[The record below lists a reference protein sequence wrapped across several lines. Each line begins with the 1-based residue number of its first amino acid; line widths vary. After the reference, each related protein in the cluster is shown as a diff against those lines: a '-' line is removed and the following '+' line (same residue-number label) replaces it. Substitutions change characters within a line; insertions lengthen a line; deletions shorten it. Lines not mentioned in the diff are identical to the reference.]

1 MAQNMETKKAFGRF
15 IKAELAKHDL
25 TQKDVCVLTGMTQSM
40 MSGYMNGK
48 KIPYLSGLKKI
59 CEAFDENYIIVA
71 CVFSY
76 AEYRKPDYWLG
87 SDYKK
92 NEDYLRVWKMAYES
106 VGEEKK
112 EEKKSER
119 KRSWP
124 RPSQMALYDTCKK
137 LEQPDYIPASVD
149 PDAKENVIAEDAFTE
164 ILKQELRNIGDE
176 KGVDIDIRDTFNG
189 SIVVEIRSGVSGVS
203 SEFLAK
209 DLAKHLYEA
218 VWADTRKFMEE
229 YV

>member
-15 IKAELAKHDL
+15 IRAELTRHDIS
-25 TQKDVCVLTGMTQSM
+25 QKDMCELTGMTQSM
-40 MSGYMNGK
+40 VSEYSRGK

-59 CEAFDENYIIVA
+59 CEAFDENYVIVA

-76 AEYRKPDYWLG
+76 ADYRKPDYWLG
-87 SDYKK
+87 ADYKK

-106 VGEEKK
+106 AEEKK
-112 EEKKSER
+112 PER
-119 KRSWP
+119 KRAWP

-137 LEQPDYIPASVD
+137 LEQPDYIPTAVEPEPKKKDCESG
-149 PDAKENVIAEDAFTE
+149 DAFTE
-164 ILKQELRNIGDE
+164 FLKKELCKIGNE
-176 KGVDIDIRDTFNG
+176 KNVDVEIRDTFNG

>member
-15 IKAELAKHDL
+15 IKAELERHEIS
-25 TQKDVCVLTGMTQSM
+25 QKDMCVLTGMTQSM

-48 KIPYLSGLKKI
+48 KMPFLSGLKKI

-76 AEYRKPDYWLG
+76 TEYRKPDYWLG

-106 VGEEKK
+106 ADEGKK
-112 EEKKSER
+112 PER
-119 KRSWP
+119 KRAWP

-137 LEQPDYIPASVD
+137 LEQPDYIPTAVEVE
-149 PDAKENVIAEDAFTE
+149 PEPTKEDGESGDAFTVF
-164 ILKQELRNIGDE
+164 LKKELNKIGYE
-176 KGVDIDIRDTFNG
+176 KSVDVEIRDTFNG

-209 DLAKHLYEA
+209 DLAKQLYEA
-218 VWADTRKFMEE
+218 VWAETRKFMEE